1 MLTKLA
7 LGVSTSFAGHEALAQ
22 DGQLEEIIVTAQ
34 FRAQNVQQTP
44 ISISAFDAAML
55 DARSATDIN
64 DAANLA
70 PNVTL
75 SRGAAGFG
83 QMSAIFIRGVGQAD
97 PHFAV
102 EPGVG
107 MYIDDVYFG
116 VLTGS
121 IFELLDTER
130 VEVLRGPQGTLAGKN
145 SIGGAIKL
153 FSEQPGPRKPNGYAE
168 FGLGTFDAIT
178 ARAATNLTIAED
190 KLYARVSA
198 MARERDGYVD
208 RLDYNCITR
217 CRWRRAR
224 GGCSRIA
231 RSARRAASRCGP
243 CAACCVGCPAIAS
256 RTRSSFDITEDES
269 ENPAAKQG
277 FTSPL
282 WAGTNNYITGPE
294 EYTNYEDYISR
305 PTGTASTPF
314 VHAGDDAA
322 RRARLLEQLERAD
335 HRLAVVPIDHSTA
348 RIGSAVRRCRPT

>member
-1 MLTKLA
+1 
-7 LGVSTSFAGHEALAQ
+7 
-22 DGQLEEIIVTAQ
+22 
-34 FRAQNVQQTP
+34 
-44 ISISAFDAAML
+44 
-55 DARSATDIN
+55 
-64 DAANLA
+64 
-70 PNVTL
+70 
-75 SRGAAGFG
+75 
-83 QMSAIFIRGVGQAD
+83 MSAIFIRGVGQAD

-107 MYIDDVYFG
+107 MYVDDVYFG

-153 FSEQPGPRKPNGYAE
+153 FSEQPGPETNSYAE
-168 FGLGTFDAIT
+168 FGAGTFDAIT

-190 KLYARVSA
+190 KLYARISA

-208 RLDYNCITR
+208 RLDYNCITGSLATGT
-217 CRWRRAR
+217 RRLQQD
-224 GGCSRIA
+224 C

-243 CAACCVGCPAIAS
+243 YAACCVGWPATAS
-256 RTRSSFDITEDES
+256 RTLSQFDATEDES
-269 ENPAAKQG
+269 ENPAAKQV

-282 WAGTNNYITGPE
+282 WAGTNAYITGPE

-314 VHAGDDAA
+314 VMPATTPLDVHGFSNNLNVQFTDSLSFQSITAIRESVTPFSMPADVTPATVSDQAW
-322 RRARLLEQLERAD
+322 RLTHEQFTQEFR
-335 HRLAVVPIDHSTA
+335 
-348 RIGSAVRRCRPT
+348 